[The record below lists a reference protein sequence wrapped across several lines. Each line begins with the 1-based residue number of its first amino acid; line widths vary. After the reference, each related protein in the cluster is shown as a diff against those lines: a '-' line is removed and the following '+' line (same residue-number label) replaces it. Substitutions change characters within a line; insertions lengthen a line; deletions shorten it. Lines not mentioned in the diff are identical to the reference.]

1 MAKVHLLQSLMVNNE
16 SWSINTNVTQF
27 CFSFVPEKE
36 LVRMCK
42 TLTESKICITSQS
55 INEEIAIKFRN
66 ESLIGHNTV
75 CTEKLLR
82 YLVSGFHYWK
92 DRQQLRKQKLAFNK
106 WLKIACVL
114 IFLDTIMSISYVWT
128 QNMLHLLCWFW
139 RNKLE
144 C

>member
-1 MAKVHLLQSLMVNNE
+1 MVNNE
-16 SWSINTNVTQF
+16 RRSINTNVTTF

-42 TLTESKICITSQS
+42 TLPVSKIRITSQS

-82 YLVSGFHYWK
+82 YLVSCFHYWK
-92 DRQQLRKQKLAFNK
+92 DKQQLQK
-106 WLKIACVL
+106 
-114 IFLDTIMSISYVWT
+114 
-128 QNMLHLLCWFW
+128 
-139 RNKLE
+139 R
-144 C
+144 